1 MGLKSD
7 IMQAKKEALIA
18 QDIEVRDEDFEYDSP
33 NEIEARYMTDAI
45 INFLT
50 HPELHFTVSKLRAS
64 VEIEEL
70 HTFQTMDADVKNEI
84 TVKNKISE
92 LSAAKTGTDLIVGKL
107 EQLKDIEV
115 AGVKP
120 LSSIL
125 GPFITMY
132 KTFWKTTEKAV
143 AKSIPKSEGEGW
155 ITVHPQSYLIEGG
168 DNGRIDARGHAHIGE
183 DNPVLDT
190 DTGSPDSDDNLVVLY
205 EKNLPEDVYDQEGTS
220 VDRR

>member
-125 GPFITMY
+125 GPFITSY
-132 KTFWKTTEKAV
+132 QKFWKTVEKAV
-143 AKSIPKSEGEGW
+143 TKSIPKSEGEGD
-155 ITVHPQSYLIEGG
+155 IEIPAFDFRKAGG
-168 DNGRIDARGHAHIGE
+168 KHGDEMDARGHAYIGV
-183 DNPVLDT
+183 DDIVKNSDT
-190 DTGSPDSDDNLVVLY
+190 MDPESDDNSVELY
-205 EKNLPEDVYDQEGTS
+205 RDKIPDELLD
-220 VDRR
+220 